1 MDVLHQLL
9 KLLLVIISCSWSVS
23 IFLFTFLQTIVRGS
37 SKLGV
42 DGSLTWL
49 LDEFDNMSVTC
60 SNSLRR
66 GSPPTHPRKDS
77 SSTEGGRGMLQENGD
92 PIHRHYSNSERP
104 DR

>member
-1 MDVLHQLL
+1 MP
-9 KLLLVIISCSWSVS
+9 VS
-23 IFLFTFLQTIVRGS
+23 ILLPFSFLFFSFQTIVRGN

-66 GSPPTHPRKDS
+66 GSPPTQPRKDYS
-77 SSTEGGRGMLQENGD
+77 SAEGGRGMLQENGD
-92 PIHRHYSNSERP
+92 PVHRNSSNLERQ